1 MLTLYEQRSNSSVP
15 FKIPFDPLHFGCES
29 FIEEE
34 TMSLA
39 FEHFVAHH
47 NWVFFKLSETDS
59 AIGPQPNEDDQQR
72 HIKFESFDLLSCID
86 VGNAEFI

>member
-1 MLTLYEQRSNSSVP
+1 MLTLYKQRSNSYVP
-15 FKIPFDPLHFGCES
+15 VKIPFDPLHFGCES
-29 FIEEE
+29 FVEEE
-34 TMSLA
+34 TMSISLPTII
-39 FEHFVAHH
+39 H
-47 NWVFFKLSETDS
+47 WVFFKLSETDS